1 MVTISIKKEINSSLE
16 LNTSASDFLDKID
29 KLSDDYVEVDFT
41 GIIFVSRGF
50 AQIYYAKKS
59 KMDKNIVEINV
70 PEEIKPLFEIIKMR
84 IDKKWIQKSI

>member
-16 LNTSASDFLDKID
+16 LNTSASDFLDEIN
-29 KLSDDYVEVDFT
+29 KLSDDYVEVDFE

-50 AQIYYAKKS
+50 AQMYYSKKT

-70 PEEIKPLFEIIKMR
+70 PEEIKPLLKIIE
-84 IDKKWIQKSI
+84 KKIKGDDMND

>member
-16 LNTSASDFLDKID
+16 LNTIASDFLDEIN
-29 KLSDDYVEVDFT
+29 KLSDDYVEVDFE

-50 AQIYYAKKS
+50 AQMYYSKKT

-70 PEEIKPLFEIIKMR
+70 PEEIKPLLKIIE
-84 IDKKWIQKSI
+84 KKIKGDDMND

>member
-16 LNTSASDFLDKID
+16 FNMSASDFLDKIN
-29 KLSDDYVEVDFT
+29 KLSDDYVEVDFE

-50 AQIYYAKKS
+50 AQIYYSKKT

-70 PEEIKPLFEIIKMR
+70 PEEIKPLLKIIE
-84 IDKKWIQKSI
+84 KKNKRR

>member
-29 KLSDDYVEVDFT
+29 KLSGDYFEVDFE

-50 AQIYYAKKS
+50 LQIYYSRKS

-70 PEEIKPLFEIIKMR
+70 PEEIKPLFEIIER
-84 IDKKWIQKSI
+84 SVI